1 MFIKA
6 DKTENNY
13 SYYRQMVYEY
23 AKNNKEILKYFF
35 YQLDNENETEC
46 NIRFDNFIENIKK

>member
-1 MFIKA
+1 
-6 DKTENNY
+6 
-13 SYYRQMVYEY
+13 MVYEY